1 MDFIIQNWVSI
12 LIIAI
17 VVMWVVSIYNKLV
30 SYKTQY
36 QNGFE
41 QISVQLKRRLD
52 LIGNLVD
59 AAKKYMEHE
68 KETLMAVTQARS
80 GLLNATQAAEKN
92 PGDIN
97 VMATLATSQVAL
109 DGAMGGFNMKMED
122 YPDLKA
128 SENMMQLSEEM
139 TTTENRIASARQGY
153 NDLVQKFNE
162 YKKSFPAVILA
173 GMFGFGD
180 DANNLEFSES
190 IEQLNDAPKNLFG

>member
-1 MDFIIQNWVSI
+1 MDFIIQNWVTI

-17 VVMWVVSIYNKLV
+17 VIMWVVSIYNKLV

-97 VMATLATSQVAL
+97 VMATLSTSQVAL
-109 DGAMGGFNMKMED
+109 DSAMGGFNMKMED

-139 TTTENRIASARQGY
+139 TTTENRIAAARQGY

-162 YKKSFPAVILA
+162 YKKSFPTVILA

>member
-1 MDFIIQNWVSI
+1 MEFIQVNWVSL
-12 LIIAI
+12 LIVAIAVI
-17 VVMWVVSIYNKLV
+17 WVVSIYNKLV

-80 GLLNATQAAEKN
+80 GLMSATQAAEKN
-92 PGDIN
+92 PGDAGT
-97 VMATLATSQVAL
+97 MATLAASQVAL

-128 SENMMQLSEEM
+128 SENMQQLSEEM
-139 TTTENRIASARQGY
+139 TTTENRIAAARQGY

-162 YKKSFPAVILA
+162 YKKSFPNVIFA
-173 GMFGFGD
+173 GIFGYGS
-180 DANNLEFSES
+180 DAKNLEFSES
-190 IEQLNDAPKNLFG
+190 IEQLNEAPKNLF

>member
-1 MDFIIQNWVSI
+1 MEFLTQNWL
-12 LIIAI
+12 LITIMVVLLIWI
-17 VVMWVVSIYNKLV
+17 VRIYNNLV

-59 AAKKYMEHE
+59 VAKKYMEHE
-68 KETLMAVTQARS
+68 RETLSAVTEARAGLIQA
-80 GLLNATQAAEKN
+80 NEVAQKN
-92 PGDIN
+92 PGEAN
-97 VMATLATSQVAL
+97 AMANLASSQVAL
-109 DGAMGGFNMKMED
+109 DSAMGGFNLKMEA

-162 YKKSFPAVILA
+162 YKKSFPNLLFA
-173 GMFGFGD
+173 GVFGFSMN
-180 DANNLEFSES
+180 AQNLEFSES
-190 IEQLNDAPKNLFG
+190 IEQLNQAPKNLFT

>member
-1 MDFIIQNWVSI
+1 MDFLIQNWL
-12 LIIAI
+12 LITIVVIAI
-17 VVMWVVSIYNKLV
+17 IWVVKIYNNLV

-59 AAKKYMEHE
+59 VAKKYMEHE
-68 KETLMAVTQARS
+68 KETLTAVTQARS
-80 GLLNATQAAEKN
+80 GLLQATQAAENN
-92 PGDIN
+92 PGDAN
-97 VMATLATSQVAL
+97 VMANLATSQVAL
-109 DGAMGGFNMKMED
+109 ESAMGGFNLKMED

-128 SENMMQLSEEM
+128 SENMMQLSEEI

-162 YKKSFPAVILA
+162 YKKSFPNVVFA
-173 GMFGFGD
+173 GLFGFD
-180 DANNLEFSES
+180 VDAQNLEFSES
-190 IEQLNDAPKNLFG
+190 LEQLNEAPKDLFK

>member
-1 MDFIIQNWVSI
+1 MEFITQNW

-17 VVMWVVSIYNKLV
+17 VAIMVIWVVKIYNNLV

-80 GLLNATQAAEKN
+80 GLLQATQVAENN
-92 PGDIN
+92 PGDAN
-97 VMATLATSQVAL
+97 VMATLASSQATL
-109 DGAMGGFNMKMED
+109 ESAMGGFNLKMED
-122 YPDLKA
+122 YPELKA
-128 SENMMQLSEEM
+128 SENMMQLSEEI

-162 YKKSFPAVILA
+162 YKKSFPNVILA
-173 GMFGFGD
+173 GVFGFSA
-180 DANNLEFSES
+180 DAQNLEFSES
-190 IEQLNDAPKNLFG
+190 LEQLNEAPKDLFK

>member
-1 MDFIIQNWVSI
+1 MEFLTQNWL
-12 LIIAI
+12 LITI
-17 VVMWVVSIYNKLV
+17 VVVLLIWIVSIYNNLV

-59 AAKKYMEHE
+59 VAKKYMEHE
-68 KETLMAVTQARS
+68 RETLSAVTEARAGLIQA
-80 GLLNATQAAEKN
+80 NEVAQKN
-92 PGDIN
+92 PGEAN
-97 VMATLATSQVAL
+97 AMANLASSQVAL
-109 DGAMGGFNMKMED
+109 DSAMGGFNLKMEA

-162 YKKSFPAVILA
+162 YKKSFPNLLFA
-173 GMFGFGD
+173 GVFGFSMN
-180 DANNLEFSES
+180 AQNLEFSES
-190 IEQLNDAPKNLFG
+190 IEQLNQAPKDLFT

>member
-1 MDFIIQNWVSI
+1 MDFIIQNWVTI

-41 QISVQLKRRLD
+41 QISVQLKRRID

-128 SENMMQLSEEM
+128 SKNMMQLSEEM
-139 TTTENRIASARQGY
+139 TTTENRIAAARQGY

-162 YKKSFPAVILA
+162 YKKSFPTVILA
-173 GMFGFGD
+173 GMFGFSD

>member
-1 MDFIIQNWVSI
+1 MDFIVQNWLLIIII
-12 LIIAI
+12 LIIVIWI
-17 VVMWVVSIYNKLV
+17 VKIYNNLV

-36 QNGFE
+36 KNAFE

-59 AAKKYMEHE
+59 GAKKYMEHE

-80 GLLNATQAAEKN
+80 GLLQATQVAENN
-92 PGDIN
+92 PSNAN
-97 VMATLATSQVAL
+97 VMANLTTSQVAL
-109 DGAMGGFNMKMED
+109 ESAMGGFNLKMED

-162 YKKSFPAVILA
+162 YKKSFPNIIFASL
-173 GMFGFGD
+173 FGFNA
-180 DANNLEFSES
+180 DAQNLEFSAS
-190 IEQLNDAPKNLFG
+190 LEQLNEAPKNLFK

>member
-1 MDFIIQNWVSI
+1 MDFILQNWLTI
-12 LIIAI
+12 LIVAI
-17 VVMWVVSIYNKLV
+17 VVMWAIGIYNKLV

-92 PGDIN
+92 PGDVN
-97 VMATLATSQVAL
+97 AMATLATSQVTL
-109 DGAMGGFNMKMED
+109 DSAMGGFNLKMED

-128 SENMMQLSEEM
+128 SENMQQLSEEI
-139 TTTENRIASARQGY
+139 TTTENRIAAARQGY

-162 YKKSFPAVILA
+162 YKKSFPTVMLA

-180 DANNLEFSES
+180 NAKNLEFSES
-190 IEQLNDAPKNLFG
+190 VEQLNEAPKNLFG

>member
-1 MDFIIQNWVSI
+1 MEFLTQNWL
-12 LIIAI
+12 LITI
-17 VVMWVVSIYNKLV
+17 VVVLLIWIVSIYNNLV

-59 AAKKYMEHE
+59 VAKKYMEHE
-68 KETLMAVTQARS
+68 RETLSAVTEARAGLMQANEVAQKNL
-80 GLLNATQAAEKN
+80 GEANA
-92 PGDIN
+92 
-97 VMATLATSQVAL
+97 MANLASSQVAL
-109 DGAMGGFNMKMED
+109 DSAMGGFNLKMEA

-162 YKKSFPAVILA
+162 YKKSFPNLLFA
-173 GMFGFGD
+173 GVFGFSMN
-180 DANNLEFSES
+180 AQNLEFSES
-190 IEQLNDAPKNLFG
+190 IEQLNQAPKDLFT

>member
-1 MDFIIQNWVSI
+1 MDFIIQNWVTI

-109 DGAMGGFNMKMED
+109 DSAMGGFNMKMED

-139 TTTENRIASARQGY
+139 TTTENRIAAARQGY

-162 YKKSFPAVILA
+162 YKKSFPTVILA